1 MPNWFKRQ
9 LPDNESQKSRYTF
22 SIQGDVFIEEGAEGT
37 EKNLTDSLENVG
49 GVRVNSCDIQPFEKV
64 F

>member
-1 MPNWFKRQ
+1 MPNWFKSQ
-9 LPDNESQKSRYTF
+9 LPQESQKSRYTF
-22 SIQGDVFIEEGAEGT
+22 SIKGDIFVDEIGSA

-49 GVRVNSCDIQPFEKV
+49 GVRVNSCDIQPFQKV